1 MVTAFKKGG
10 GGGGSGGGMDLKVLV
25 HGQLTFKCGQLFAM
39 ANKDSSVINVP
50 PILRCCKELALDI
63 CTKQSRIN

>member
-1 MVTAFKKGG
+1 MGG
-10 GGGGSGGGMDLKVLV
+10 RTYKVLV
-25 HGQLTFKCGQLFAM
+25 HRQLTFKCGQLFAM